1 MKHLVIFA
9 SLVLVLSALCC
20 VVPTRAETEIYRN
33 VVRLHVVANSD
44 GERDQETKLA
54 VRDAVLGKIGDLTA
68 GAADSDGAALMISES
83 IGDIRSLVDA
93 ALIERGENAA
103 ASVTLSEEYYP
114 EKTYGDVTLPAG
126 KYTSLRIRL
135 GRAEGH
141 NWWCVLF
148 PAVCTS
154 AAKASSVFKQTGFS
168 TEQINVLT
176 EDEKPVYKIKFKIL
190 ELFGGY
196 A

>member
-1 MKHLVIFA
+1 MKHLVLFA

-20 VVPTRAETEIYRN
+20 VVPTRAETEIYGN
-33 VVRLHVVANSD
+33 VVRLHVIANSD

-54 VRDAVLGKIGDLTA
+54 VRDAVLGKIGDITA
-68 GAADSDGAALMISES
+68 GAENSDGASLMISES
-83 IGDIRSLVDA
+83 IGDIRALVDA
-93 ALIERGENAA
+93 ALIERGESAA

-126 KYTSLRIRL
+126 KYKSLIIRL

-176 EDEKPVYKIKFKIL
+176 EDENPVYKIKFKIL

>member
-1 MKHLVIFA
+1 MKHLVLFA

-20 VVPTRAETEIYRN
+20 VVPTRAETEIYGN
-33 VVRLHVVANSD
+33 VVRLHVIANSD
-44 GERDQETKLA
+44 GVRDQETKLA
-54 VRDAVLGKIGDLTA
+54 VRDAVLGKIGDITA
-68 GAADSDGAALMISES
+68 GAENSDGASLMISES
-83 IGDIRSLVDA
+83 IGDIRALVDA
-93 ALIERGENAA
+93 ALIERGESAT

-126 KYTSLRIRL
+126 KYKSLIIRL

-176 EDEKPVYKIKFKIL
+176 EKEKPVYKIKFKIL